1 MEYGGRSYYPECRR
15 LVWLSDISRSTQPEI
30 CKCYGADFCC
40 MSSAAV
46 FCIVS
51 QPQEMICSMESTTN
65 IRNSRIGLAATL
77 CAYCMWGVFPL
88 YWKALQV
95 IPSWEI
101 ICHRIVWSLVLTF
114 FLLILQKR
122 QHALLR
128 ALTNRR
134 TLLTTMATATLLG
147 SNWLVYIWAVNNGNI
162 VESSLGYF
170 INPLI
175 AVLFGVVFLREK
187 LRIGQWI
194 ALGVALAGVLY
205 LTFSYGRFPWI
216 GLTLAVTF
224 ALYSLLR
231 KTAALHSLE
240 GLFCETV
247 LLSIPAGLTLI
258 YLTHLGTSGF
268 ASQGGWITLLLVG
281 TGLITSL
288 PLLLFVFGAQ
298 RITMTAVGLMQYLA
312 PTIQF
317 LIGLLIFHEP
327 FPAAKMIGFAII
339 WAALVLFTAEGITFR
354 LHHRIKPLS

>member
-1 MEYGGRSYYPECRR
+1 
-15 LVWLSDISRSTQPEI
+15 
-30 CKCYGADFCC
+30 
-40 MSSAAV
+40 
-46 FCIVS
+46 
-51 QPQEMICSMESTTN
+51 MESSKN
-65 IRNSRIGLAATL
+65 VQNSRIGLAAAL
-77 CAYCMWGVFPL
+77 SAYCMWGVFPL

-114 FLLILQKR
+114 ILLILRGR
-122 QHALLR
+122 QQALLE

-134 TLLTTMATATLLG
+134 TLLTTLATSTLLG

-175 AVLFGVVFLREK
+175 AVLLGVVFLQEK

-194 ALGVALAGVLY
+194 ALGVALGGVLY

-216 GLTLAVTF
+216 GLTLAITF

-247 LLSIPAGLTLI
+247 LLSIPAGLTLL
-258 YLTHLGTSGF
+258 YLTHQGTSGF
-268 ASQGGWITLLLVG
+268 VSQGPWITLMLIG
-281 TGLITSL
+281 TGLVTSI

-298 RITMTAVGLMQYLA
+298 RITMTAIGLMQYLA

-327 FPAAKMIGFAII
+327 FPPAKMIGFAII
-339 WAALVLFTAEGITFR
+339 WSALALFTIEGITLR
-354 LHHRIKPLS
+354 LHHRTRPLD

>member
-1 MEYGGRSYYPECRR
+1 
-15 LVWLSDISRSTQPEI
+15 
-30 CKCYGADFCC
+30 

-46 FCIVS
+46 FCIVFLN
-51 QPQEMICSMESTTN
+51 QYPQGMGCNMESSAN
-65 IRNSRIGLAATL
+65 VQNNRIGLAAAL
-77 CAYCMWGVFPL
+77 SAYCMWGIFPL

-114 FLLILQKR
+114 FLLILQGR
-122 QHALLR
+122 QKALRR

-134 TLLTTMATATLLG
+134 TLLTTLATSTLLG

-175 AVLFGVVFLREK
+175 AVLLGVLFLQEK
-187 LRIGQWI
+187 LRLGQWI
-194 ALGVALAGVLY
+194 ALGVALGGVLY
-205 LTFSYGRFPWI
+205 LTFSYGSFPWI
-216 GLTLAVTF
+216 GLTLAITF

-231 KTAALHSLE
+231 KTATLHSLE

-247 LLSIPAGLTLI
+247 LLSIPAGLILI
-258 YLTHLGTSGF
+258 YLTHMGTSGF
-268 ASQGGWITLLLVG
+268 VSQGPWITLLLIG
-281 TGLITSL
+281 TGVITSL

-298 RITMTAVGLMQYLA
+298 RITMTAIGLMQYLA

-327 FPAAKMIGFAII
+327 FPPAKMIGFAII
-339 WAALVLFTAEGITFR
+339 WAALVLFTVEGINFR
-354 LHHRIKPLS
+354 LHHRTRPLY

>member
-1 MEYGGRSYYPECRR
+1 MA
-15 LVWLSDISRSTQPEI
+15 WH
-30 CKCYGADFCC
+30 
-40 MSSAAV
+40 
-46 FCIVS
+46 
-51 QPQEMICSMESTTN
+51 MESSKN
-65 IRNSRIGLAATL
+65 VQNSRIGLAAAL
-77 CAYCMWGVFPL
+77 SAYCMWGVFPL

-114 FLLILQKR
+114 ILLILQGR
-122 QHALLR
+122 QQALLE

-134 TLLTTMATATLLG
+134 TLLTTLATSTLLG

-175 AVLFGVVFLREK
+175 AVLLGVVFLQEK

-194 ALGVALAGVLY
+194 ALGVALGGVLY

-216 GLTLAVTF
+216 GLTLAITF

-247 LLSIPAGLTLI
+247 LLSIPAGLTLL
-258 YLTHLGTSGF
+258 YLTHQGTSGF
-268 ASQGGWITLLLVG
+268 VSQGPWITLMLIG
-281 TGLITSL
+281 TGLVTSI

-298 RITMTAVGLMQYLA
+298 RITMTAIGLMQYLA

-339 WAALVLFTAEGITFR
+339 WSALALFTIEGITFR
-354 LHHRIKPLS
+354 LHHRTRPLD

>member
-1 MEYGGRSYYPECRR
+1 
-15 LVWLSDISRSTQPEI
+15 
-30 CKCYGADFCC
+30 

-46 FCIVS
+46 FCIVFLN
-51 QPQEMICSMESTTN
+51 QYPQGMGCNMESSKN
-65 IRNSRIGLAATL
+65 VQNSRIGLAAAL
-77 CAYCMWGVFPL
+77 SAYCMWGVFPL

-114 FLLILQKR
+114 ILLILRGR
-122 QHALLR
+122 QQALLE

-134 TLLTTMATATLLG
+134 TLLTTLATSTLLG

-175 AVLFGVVFLREK
+175 AVLLGVVFLQEK

-194 ALGVALAGVLY
+194 ALGVALGGVLY

-216 GLTLAVTF
+216 GLTLAITF

-247 LLSIPAGLTLI
+247 LLSIPAGLTLLF
-258 YLTHLGTSGF
+258 LTHQGTSGF
-268 ASQGGWITLLLVG
+268 VSQGPWITLMLIG
-281 TGLITSL
+281 TGLVTSI

-298 RITMTAVGLMQYLA
+298 RITMTAIGLMQYLA

-327 FPAAKMIGFAII
+327 FPPAKMIGFAII
-339 WAALVLFTAEGITFR
+339 WSALALFTIEGITFR
-354 LHHRIKPLS
+354 LHHRTRPLD

>member
-1 MEYGGRSYYPECRR
+1 METPWGAGELLRFLFLVPQGYGRIMKATKNAQ
-15 LVWLSDISRSTQPEI
+15 DSR
-30 CKCYGADFCC
+30 F
-40 MSSAAV
+40 
-46 FCIVS
+46 
-51 QPQEMICSMESTTN
+51 
-65 IRNSRIGLAATL
+65 GLAAAL
-77 CAYCMWGVFPL
+77 AAYGLWGILPL
-88 YWKALQV
+88 YWKALQI

-101 ICHRIVWSLVLTF
+101 ICHRIIWSLVLTF
-114 FLLILQKR
+114 ILLVVQGR
-122 QHALLR
+122 HRALLK

-134 TLLTTMATATLLG
+134 TLLTTLATSTLLG

-162 VESSLGYF
+162 MESSLGYF

-175 AVLFGVVFLREK
+175 AVLFGVIFLQEK
-187 LRIGQWI
+187 LRPGQWT

-216 GLTLAVTF
+216 GLTLAITF

-247 LLSIPAGLTLI
+247 LLSIPAGLTLV
-258 YLTHLGTSGF
+258 YL
-268 ASQGGWITLLLVG
+268 ASQGASGFLSQGPWITFLLIG
-281 TGLITSL
+281 TGVITSL

-298 RITMTAVGLMQYLA
+298 RITMTALGLMQYLA

-327 FPAAKMIGFAII
+327 FPVTKLIGFAII
-339 WAALVLFTAEGITFR
+339 WTALILFTAENIFFSLRRRTR
-354 LHHRIKPLS
+354 PLH

>member
-1 MEYGGRSYYPECRR
+1 
-15 LVWLSDISRSTQPEI
+15 
-30 CKCYGADFCC
+30 
-40 MSSAAV
+40 
-46 FCIVS
+46 
-51 QPQEMICSMESTTN
+51 MESARN
-65 IRNSRIGLAATL
+65 IQNSRIGLAAAL
-77 CAYCMWGVFPL
+77 SAYGMWGVFPL

-114 FLLILQKR
+114 ILLILQGRHKPL
-122 QHALLR
+122 QG

-134 TLLTTMATATLLG
+134 TLLTTLATSGLLG

-175 AVLFGVVFLREK
+175 AVLLGVLFLQEK
-187 LRIGQWI
+187 LRPGQWM

-205 LTFSYGRFPWI
+205 LTFSYGKFPWI
-216 GLTLAVTF
+216 GLTLAITF

-258 YLTHLGTSGF
+258 YLAYQGTSGF
-268 ASQGGWITLLLVG
+268 LTQGPGITLLLIG
-281 TGLITSL
+281 TGVITSL

-298 RITMTAVGLMQYLA
+298 RISMTALGLMQYLA

-327 FPAAKMIGFAII
+327 FPPAKMIGFIII
-339 WAALVLFTAEGITFR
+339 WAALALYTLESIVFR
-354 LHHRIKPLS
+354 LHHRTRPLT